1 MAFERIAGLEHRGD
15 SPLGPRGRAFVER
28 ALGEHRH
35 LETLGEV
42 ERCRQSRRART
53 DDQDVAFVLGIV
65 HARGSGWTAIARSKL
80 TKLTV
85 PRGFTASSPM
95 EGYGSRGKIGNGC
108 VSTCRYRGSRYH

>member
-80 TKLTV
+80 RSEERRV
-85 PRGFTASSPM
+85 
-95 EGYGSRGKIGNGC
+95 GKGC
-108 VSTCRYRGSRYH
+108 VSTCRAWGCQYH